1 MAEKQLIYAVDDE
14 DGIRDLYYCVL
25 ESAGFEPVCFADGD
39 SLFDALSDKEKRMP
53 SLILLDIM
61 LAGTDGFEILAK
73 LRRTSST
80 KNIPVIMVSAKG
92 EEISKVRGL
101 NLGADDYI
109 SKPFGV
115 LELIARINAN
125 LRRTTAADSL
135 LVCGDIELDDGR
147 HEVRA
152 NGREVTLTLKEYELL
167 KLLMKRSPDIVP
179 RGEILG
185 TVWGDDYIGET
196 RTLDIHIG
204 TLRKKLGETKAQI
217 STVRGVG
224 YILK

>member
-1 MAEKQLIYAVDDE
+1 
-14 DGIRDLYYCVL
+14 
-25 ESAGFEPVCFADGD
+25 
-39 SLFDALSDKEKRMP
+39 
-53 SLILLDIM
+53 
-61 LAGTDGFEILAK
+61 
-73 LRRTSST
+73 
-80 KNIPVIMVSAKG
+80 MVSAKG

-125 LRRTTAADSL
+125 LRRTAAAGSI

-179 RGEILG
+179 RGEILS

>member
-14 DGIRDLYYCVL
+14 DGIRDLYSCVL

-39 SLFDALSDKEKRMP
+39 SLFDALSDKEKKMP

-61 LAGTDGFEILAK
+61 LAGTDGFEILSK

-80 KNIPVIMVSAKG
+80 KSIPVIMVSAKG
-92 EEISKVRGL
+92 EEISKVKGL

-115 LELIARINAN
+115 LEFIARINAN
-125 LRRTTAADSL
+125 LRRTASADSM
-135 LVCGDIELDDGR
+135 LVCEDIELDDGR
-147 HEVRA
+147 HEVMA

-179 RGEILG
+179 RGEIIS

>member
-14 DGIRDLYYCVL
+14 DGIRDLYSCVL

-39 SLFDALSDKEKRMP
+39 SLFDALSDKEKKMP

-61 LAGTDGFEILAK
+61 LAGTDGFEILSK
-73 LRRTSST
+73 LRRTAST
-80 KNIPVIMVSAKG
+80 KSIPVIMVSAKG
-92 EEISKVRGL
+92 EEISKVKGL

-125 LRRTTAADSL
+125 LRRTASADSM
-135 LVCGDIELDDGR
+135 LVCEDIELDDGR
-147 HEVRA
+147 HEVMA

-179 RGEILG
+179 RGEIIS

>member
-14 DGIRDLYYCVL
+14 DGIRDLYSCVL
-25 ESAGFEPVCFADGD
+25 ESAGFESVCFADGD

-61 LAGTDGFEILAK
+61 LAGTDGFEILSK
-73 LRRTSST
+73 LRRIPSA

-92 EEISKVRGL
+92 EETSKVRGL

-125 LRRTTAADSL
+125 LRRTTTAHSR

-167 KLLMKRSPDIVP
+167 KLLMKHSPDIVP
-179 RGEILG
+179 RGEIIS
-185 TVWGDDYIGET
+185 TVWGDNYIGET